1 MFLKN
6 WYFLKVAIKKDFSSV
21 LWFILSKIS
30 SPLLH
35 FTSCISYKHTDW
47 TECSSQVFPYLY
59 HHTVLSLQS
68 YTTYT
73 NVIFTYICHI
83 LHNKLKLLRELNLL
97 FQVFTL
103 Q

>member
-35 FTSCISYKHTDW
+35 FTFSGF
-47 TECSSQVFPYLY
+47 QVFPYLY

-83 LHNKLKLLRELNLL
+83 LHNKLKLSRELNLL